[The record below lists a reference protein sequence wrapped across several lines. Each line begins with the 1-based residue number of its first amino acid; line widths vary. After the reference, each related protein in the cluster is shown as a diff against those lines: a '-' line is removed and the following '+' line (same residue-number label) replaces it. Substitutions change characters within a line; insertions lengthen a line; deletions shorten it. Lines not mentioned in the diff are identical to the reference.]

1 VKELEG
7 GLTEKKWDLEREQE
21 TTKVYQSKH
30 HDVQTKLNK
39 MEEVI
44 VRLSK
49 HYSLEFGY

>member
-1 VKELEG
+1 MKELER

-30 HDVQTKLNK
+30 YDIQTKLKK

-49 HYSLEFGY
+49 HYSLGFVY